1 MAIFYT
7 GASGI
12 GTGPHLDFRVWDV
25 ADSRYI
31 NPNEFTDLL
40 MVNDKPL
47 VDQFAMTSGY
57 GERPIPTTGASSFH
71 QGIDYATPVNTPV
84 TVKNSRYLTTFR
96 DSTGGRMS
104 QYATMRDDKAYDI
117 ILLHGS
123 NQNEILTAGPIL
135 DFDYSGL
142 VIFFV
147 ALRTLLFKMV

>member
-7 GASGI
+7 GASGV
-12 GTGPHLDFRVWDV
+12 GTGPHLDVRVWDV
-25 ADSRYI
+25 ADNRYV

-57 GERPIPTTGASSFH
+57 GERPIPVVGASSFH
-71 QGIDYATPVNTPV
+71 QGIDYATPVGTPV
-84 TVKNSRYLTTFR
+84 AVKNSQYLTTFN
-96 DSTGGRMS
+96 DNTGGRIN
-104 QYATMRDDKAYDI
+104 QYATMRDGKAYDI

-123 NQNEILTAGPIL
+123 DQNEILTSGPII

-142 VIFFV
+142 LIFLV
-147 ALRTLLFKMV
+147 ALKTLLFKIV